1 MMNVPYFEDFF
12 VGQDFSDV
20 PSVTVTEGMAALHQS
35 LFGDRN
41 RLTLD
46 QPLCQAVTHEPKM
59 LVNPALV
66 CNLAIG
72 QSTIPSQRVLGNLFY
87 RGLQLL
93 APVFIQDTLTT
104 QTQVV
109 GLKQNT
115 IKPGRAAS
123 GMVALEIQVKNQK
136 GDTVLHFWRCP
147 MIPCRNPDAE
157 TGHDDDFSVMPSE
170 ITDEQLLAHVP
181 DWHFAAYRAR
191 YPSACEPLKTGQTL
205 LVEAAD
211 TVTSA
216 PELVRMTLN
225 LAMTH
230 TDATRSVYGKRL
242 VYGGH
247 TISIASK
254 QLAMGLPHILQIL
267 AWYRCD
273 HVGPVFEGDILSSQ
287 ITIIETHPVQDA
299 TVAKL
304 LVEVFAKRG
313 PEAPSDLADAKVL
326 DWSLAVL
333 LP

>member
-1 MMNVPYFEDFF
+1 
-12 VGQDFSDV
+12 
-20 PSVTVTEGMAALHQS
+20 
-35 LFGDRN
+35 
-41 RLTLD
+41 
-46 QPLCQAVTHEPKM
+46 
-59 LVNPALV
+59 
-66 CNLAIG
+66 
-72 QSTIPSQRVLGNLFY
+72 
-87 RGLQLL
+87 
-93 APVFIQDTLTT
+93 
-104 QTQVV
+104 
-109 GLKQNT
+109 
-115 IKPGRAAS
+115 
-123 GMVALEIQVKNQK
+123 MVALEIKVENQK
-136 GDTVLHFWRCP
+136 GETVLHFWRCP
-147 MIPCRNPDAE
+147 MIPCRDPDAK
-157 TGHDDDFSVMPSE
+157 TGHDDDFGIMPAE

-191 YPSACEPLKTGQTL
+191 YPSASEPLMVGQTL
-205 LVEAAD
+205 RVEAAD
-211 TVTSA
+211 TVTCA

-287 ITIIETHPVQDA
+287 ITIKDTHKVQDA

-304 LVEVFAKRG
+304 SVEVFAKRG
-313 PEAPSDLADAKVL
+313 PEAPSDLPDAKVL
-326 DWSLAVL
+326 DWSLAAL

>member
-1 MMNVPYFEDFF
+1 MMTVPYFEDFF
-12 VGQDFSDV
+12 IGQDFSDV
-20 PSVTVTEGMAALHQS
+20 PSVTVTDGMAALHQS

-46 QPLCQAVTHEPKM
+46 QPLCQAVTHEPRM
-59 LVNPALV
+59 LVNSALV

-72 QSTIPSQRVLGNLFY
+72 QSTMPSQRVLGNLFY
-87 RGLQLL
+87 RGLHLRS
-93 APVFIQDTLTT
+93 PVFIQDTLTT
-104 QTQVV
+104 RTQVV

-123 GMVALEIQVKNQK
+123 GMVALEIQVENQK
-136 GDTVLHFWRCP
+136 GETVLHFWRCP
-147 MIPCRNPDAE
+147 MIPCRAPDAE
-157 TGHDDDFSVMPSE
+157 TGHNDDFSVMPADIS
-170 ITDEQLLAHVP
+170 DEQLFEQIP

-191 YPSACEPLKTGQTL
+191 YPSASEPLITGQTL

-254 QLAMGLPHILQIL
+254 QIAMALPHSLQTL
-267 AWYRCD
+267 AWYHCD
-273 HVGPVFEGDILSSQ
+273 HVGPVFEGDILSSR
-287 ITIIETHPVQDA
+287 ISIIEINPVRDA
-299 TVAKL
+299 KVAKL
-304 LVEVFAKRG
+304 AVEVFAKRG
-313 PEAPSDLADAKVL
+313 PEAPSDLPDAKVL

>member
-1 MMNVPYFEDFF
+1 MIKVPYFEDFF

-20 PSVTVTEGMAALHQS
+20 PSVTVTEGLAAWHQS

-46 QPLCQAVTHEPKM
+46 QPLCQAVTNEPRM

-87 RGLQLL
+87 RGLQLM
-93 APVFIQDTLTT
+93 APVFIHDTLTT
-104 QTQVV
+104 RTQVV

-123 GMVALEIQVKNQK
+123 GMVALEIQVENQK
-136 GDTVLHFWRCP
+136 EETVLHFWRCP
-147 MIPCRNPDAE
+147 MIPCLDPDAD
-157 TGHDDDFSVMPSE
+157 TGHDDDFGIMPEE
-170 ITDEQLLAHVP
+170 ISDEQLRAHVP
-181 DWHFAAYRAR
+181 NWNFAAYRAR
-191 YPSACEPLKTGQTL
+191 YPSASEPLAVEQTL
-205 LVEAAD
+205 AVDAAD

-247 TISIASK
+247 TIAIASK

-273 HVGPVFEGDILSSQ
+273 HVGPVFEGDILSSR
-287 ITIIETHPVQDA
+287 IKLNDILKVNDA

-304 LVEVFAKRG
+304 VVEVHAKRG
-313 PEAPSDLADAKVL
+313 PEAPSEIADAKVL
-326 DWSLAVL
+326 HWSLVVL

>member
-1 MMNVPYFEDFF
+1 MTNVPYFEDFF
-12 VGQDFSDV
+12 IGQDFSDV

-46 QPLCQAVTHEPKM
+46 QPLCQSVTHEPRM

-93 APVFIQDTLTT
+93 APVFVQDTLTT
-104 QTQVV
+104 RTKVV

-123 GMVALEIQVKNQK
+123 GMVALEIHVENQK
-136 GDTVLHFWRCP
+136 GQTVLHFWRCP

-157 TGHDDDFSVMPSE
+157 TGRNDDFGVMPAD
-170 ITDEQLLAHVP
+170 IPDEQLLAHIP
-181 DWHFAAYRAR
+181 KWAFAVYRAR
-191 YPSACEPLKTGQTL
+191 YPSASEPFIVGQTL
-205 LVEAAD
+205 QIEAAD

-254 QLAMGLPHILQIL
+254 QLTMGLPHILQIL
-267 AWYRCD
+267 AWYHCD

-287 ITIIETHPVQDA
+287 ITINEIHKVQDA

-304 LVEVFAKRG
+304 SVEVFAKRG
-313 PEAPSDLADAKVL
+313 PEAPPELTDARVL